1 MAVTDASRLAMHK
14 DLTAALGEESAN
26 TLMEHLP
33 TKGAAELA
41 TKTDLDN
48 LRTELDARFDKIDAR
63 FDKIDA
69 RFDKTDARFDKT
81 DARFDKIDAAMATG
95 FAKQLRWVVGTMVAM
110 QAGTIATVG
119 LILAYTR

>member
-1 MAVTDASRLAMHK
+1 MAVTDANRLAMHK

-63 FDKIDA
+63 FDKTDA
-69 RFDKTDARFDKT
+69 RFDKTDARFDKI

>member
-1 MAVTDASRLAMHK
+1 MAVTDANRLAMHK

-81 DARFDKIDAAMATG
+81 DARFDKID
-95 FAKQLRWVVGTMVAM
+95 
-110 QAGTIATVG
+110 
-119 LILAYTR
+119 

>member
-1 MAVTDASRLAMHK
+1 MAVTDANRLAMHK

>member
-1 MAVTDASRLAMHK
+1 MAVTDANRLAMHK

-69 RFDKTDARFDKT
+69 RFDKTDARFDK
-81 DARFDKIDAAMATG
+81 IDAAMATG

>member
-1 MAVTDASRLAMHK
+1 MAVTDANRLAMHK

-95 FAKQLRWVVGTMVAM
+95 FAKQLRWVVGTLVAM

>member
-1 MAVTDASRLAMHK
+1 MAVTDANRLAMHK

-48 LRTELDARFDKIDAR
+48 LRTELDARFDKTDAR
-63 FDKIDA
+63 FDKVDA
-69 RFDKTDARFDKT
+69 RFDKTDARFDKI